1 MLSVLGAESG
11 FVDNVVNHPIQLRN
25 PIDAIRILWH
35 LMALRSATLIYMLS
49 DPTRGIIKRDSFL
62 SACGFRQILCVP
74 TNEDLCLSRI
84 LINKQEVEPGH
95 PAWSVVFLP

>member
-11 FVDNVVNHPIQLRN
+11 FVDNVVIHPIQLRN

-49 DPTRGIIKRDSFL
+49 DPTRGMIKRDSFL

-84 LINKQEVEPGH
+84 LINKQEV
-95 PAWSVVFLP
+95 